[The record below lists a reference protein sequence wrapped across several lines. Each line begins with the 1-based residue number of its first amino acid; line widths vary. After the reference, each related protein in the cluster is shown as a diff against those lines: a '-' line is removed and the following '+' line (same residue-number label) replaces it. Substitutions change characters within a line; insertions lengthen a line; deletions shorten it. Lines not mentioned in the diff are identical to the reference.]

1 MYEYMTGQLVYVDPL
16 YVVVDVQG
24 IGYQIYVANPFRF
37 TSVLH
42 EEVQMY
48 IHQAV
53 RDDNITLY
61 GFKDAS
67 EKRLYLK
74 LISVSGIGPK
84 SGLSILANGDHRG
97 LIAAIEAE
105 DVKYLT
111 KFPGVGKKTASQ
123 IVLDLK
129 GKLNEL
135 VDSDK
140 SDSLVENAE
149 DVTGLTSSHVGEAE
163 EALKGLGYSVREVDK
178 ILPKLNKETYGS
190 TEDVLRVAFKLLLK
204 G

>member
-149 DVTGLTSSHVGEAE
+149 DVTGLTSSHVREAE